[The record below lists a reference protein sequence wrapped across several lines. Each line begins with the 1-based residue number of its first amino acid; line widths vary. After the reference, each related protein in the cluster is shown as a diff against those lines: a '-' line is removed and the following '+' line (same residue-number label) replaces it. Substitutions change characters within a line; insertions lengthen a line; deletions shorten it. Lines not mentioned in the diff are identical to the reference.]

1 MNRLR
6 EQFNIINKI
15 YTNKTNKKR
24 DFIGLNIT
32 KVLPYDTFN
41 KMISTNIYTKKEIIL
56 DKKSDPDIFLKPIFQ
71 VIDDKTLKNSID
83 DIISRGFICN
93 FVYNIPFIGN
103 KLCGIN
109 GLLYIIIGIVII
121 SVFIIYFIFKK

>member
-1 MNRLR
+1 
-6 EQFNIINKI
+6 
-15 YTNKTNKKR
+15 
-24 DFIGLNIT
+24 
-32 KVLPYDTFN
+32 
-41 KMISTNIYTKKEIIL
+41 MISTNIYTKKEIIL

-71 VIDDKTLKNSID
+71 VIDDKTLKNIID